1 MNYYL
6 EEKGFL
12 PVRLGIIAEEY
23 SKTMIECLKD
33 KDDTI
38 FFWGLERA
46 EYNKMVQ
53 VYKLW
58 KMMRKVCEK
67 EEK

>member
-1 MNYYL
+1 M
-6 EEKGFL
+6 
-12 PVRLGIIAEEY
+12 
-23 SKTMIECLKD
+23 TECLKD
-33 KDDTI
+33 NDDAI

-53 VYKLW
+53 VLQIVEHDEEVYGN
-58 KMMRKVCEK
+58 R